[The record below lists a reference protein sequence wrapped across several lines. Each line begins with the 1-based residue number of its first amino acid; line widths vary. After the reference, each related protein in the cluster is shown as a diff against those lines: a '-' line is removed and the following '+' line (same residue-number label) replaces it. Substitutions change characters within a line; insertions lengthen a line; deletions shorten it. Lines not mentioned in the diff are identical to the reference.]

1 MVYNMKKIITIILL
15 FIEPLYADKLGIM
28 ELQQIVLKENPRLK
42 SLQFEADMLKKRI
55 PSSST
60 LEDPKIK
67 FGLNN
72 VPTSDFSFKE
82 DGMTSKEIGLSQ
94 MFPLGGK
101 LKMKESIATKEYKLA
116 LERLRKERIEIL
128 NKLRIYVYELNYI
141 KASVEILNKMKGYI
155 KLLMESE
162 KGASKSGMGSLT
174 NVVKANI
181 EETLIDEELITLK
194 QNERELYD
202 KINYLTGRH
211 VDIKKEDLLNITSTS
226 LESKEIKKNIL
237 NANPDI
243 RMLSIERD
251 ISEDEIQLKKKEYY
265 PDIELEVSYM
275 QREDALGG
283 QDRSDM
289 VSAMVTFNIPLWY
302 KRKNIPMVTEME
314 RKKWM
319 MNSLVIDK
327 KNELISQAE
336 TILSRLNKWQ
346 ELYKLYTEQLI
357 PQNELTLETDL
368 AQYKTGGFEF
378 MSLIDTIRML
388 LKYKKEAILMQKEYM
403 VEVSKLNALMGL
415 DVLE

>member
-1 MVYNMKKIITIILL
+1 M
-15 FIEPLYADKLGIM
+15 
-28 ELQQIVLKENPRLK
+28 
-42 SLQFEADMLKKRI
+42 
-55 PSSST
+55 
-60 LEDPKIK
+60 
-67 FGLNN
+67 
-72 VPTSDFSFKE
+72 
-82 DGMTSKEIGLSQ
+82 
-94 MFPLGGK
+94 
-101 LKMKESIATKEYKLA
+101 
-116 LERLRKERIEIL
+116 
-128 NKLRIYVYELNYI
+128 
-141 KASVEILNKMKGYI
+141 
-155 KLLMESE
+155 
-162 KGASKSGMGSLT
+162 
-174 NVVKANI
+174 
-181 EETLIDEELITLK
+181 
-194 QNERELYD
+194 
-202 KINYLTGRH
+202 
-211 VDIKKEDLLNITSTS
+211 DIKKEDLLNITSTS